1 MKLNIPMPVIDS
13 IHYWSK
19 NNPEKIALVY
29 QEKDMTYRQL
39 EQNMYKL
46 SNYLTLLSKKK
57 TDKVIFLLNQSFE
70 RVIVMLSIWKT
81 GAAFVSFDSSYPTA
95 RLEFMAE
102 DVNADFLITT
112 TSLQHKASFFKGNL
126 IVIDDPETMNAIEKM
141 DDNSLQPDHLPND
154 LAYLAY
160 TSGSTGIPKA
170 VMATHTGLANFIEN
184 FKNVIDPETNDSVL
198 QISSPH
204 FDGLGLDLW
213 APLAYGLKVH
223 LYPDNRIVGEPLL
236 NFIIENQISILPYIP
251 VSILST
257 LPRDGRTGNI
267 KKLCFGGEAPLHAV
281 IDYWKTK
288 AKTTNI
294 YGPTETTVITS
305 AFHYN
310 ENYPLATIGK
320 AFKNINYYLLDEK
333 HQPVTKGET
342 GELYISGIQVSK
354 GYWKRPGL
362 TAERFLNITTPDGS
376 VQRAYKTG
384 DLFREL
390 EDGNIVFAGRADLQI
405 KIRGFRVELSE
416 IEAVLRKSKLVHN
429 CAVIAKGEEE
439 KKLICYYTA
448 EKQVESDTFRK
459 NLSELLP
466 AYMIPSLFV
475 RLDVFPLTVNGK
487 INRSVLLEM
496 ETSTI
501 YENRTSYIEPVTDIQ
516 KELSAIWS
524 SMLGISPIGL
534 KDNFFYFGG
543 NSILAY
549 KMVSV
554 IRKKFGNHVQI
565 ADIFL
570 YPTPEALAG
579 YLTEAALNTPVPEIV
594 STSEK
599 MPVLSYQQQSL
610 WFLDQLSNSIDY
622 HILVRYEVKPEI
634 CFNKLE
640 KALRLLINEHQSLR
654 TVIKN
659 ENGIAYQALL
669 EADQLKLNR
678 LNGNI
683 PAEDIQQPFNLS
695 SDFMLRAYLQYT
707 DSTPSHL
714 YLVIH
719 HIATDGWSMPV
730 LVKSLNNYYHSLSHG
745 IELPSTDKKLQYRDY
760 AHWQQQKKISE
771 ESILF
776 WENYLQGVPL
786 LDLPYNTAHLKN
798 VKQGRQYQ
806 ILIHQQ
812 ITDNL
817 KNLAEN
823 EQVTLYMVMLS
834 AFSLLMQHYTQQDDI
849 CIGSP
854 VANRTHPALDEMIG
868 YFINT
873 LPVRI
878 KIENDP
884 LYKDFLKYISSLLA
898 KVFQHQEVPLEMIIH
913 HAGNNRSEGNNP
925 LFNTIFVL
933 QDSFNVTGNFTDV
946 ICCQPEW
953 LFNGSAKF
961 DLQFEVLPKGNELL
975 LNIEYKSLLFSDNFI
990 QTLATG
996 YMNLLKAI
1004 AENPDRYISSFEI
1017 TPVPAELQL
1026 PATAPVN
1033 KKIIELF
1040 EMQVLNQPDK
1050 IALHLS
1056 GEEMSYA
1063 MLNQQSGHIAE
1074 ILSDL
1079 GAAPGNFIACMLDQ
1093 RIERVSV
1100 LLGIVKSGAAY
1111 LPLDVQYPLERI
1123 RMLLKDIKPKYLIT
1137 SIRFKEKVKGLETD
1151 CLFVEE
1157 LLINYQQTKIKDSYA
1172 DNYSGSDLMYV
1183 MHTSGTTGRPKGV
1196 LIEHRSVNNYI
1207 HEIAELQEMN
1217 SNDKTI
1223 QFSPYNFDGS
1233 IIDLWMPL
1241 TQGATVYLY
1250 PNNKLLGDPLA
1261 EFLLEKGITKI
1272 PFISPSI
1279 LSTLPKISVFSK
1291 ISVIG
1296 TGGESCPPALSNY
1309 WSRKVKLLNI
1319 YGPTETTVS
1328 VNRFVFDQ
1336 QYPSNTIGVPGANM
1350 RFYVL
1355 DKFERIVP
1363 PGVKGE
1369 LHLSGI
1375 QLARGYHQ
1383 QHVLTSEKF
1392 IPNHF
1397 ITTRNVNNIFDRLYK
1412 TGDLVKYSETGLLEY
1427 LGRKD
1432 QQVKIRGQRVELQEI
1447 EYHLM
1452 QIDGVN
1458 NAIVQLVNHTQ
1469 PLSIRAFFSGNI
1481 SVNELRQRLSEQL
1494 PSYMVPAT
1502 FIPLATVPVN
1512 HNGKLDQH
1520 ELNKLADSYQQTI
1533 IHEEIPASIHEATL
1547 KKIWEE
1553 VLNHKSIRPDDNFF
1567 NIGGHSLLLIKLYN
1581 RISEY
1586 YPDKLS
1592 LGDLYSNSSIREL
1605 AAFLESRSL
1614 QAGKDPELGKD
1625 ELSRQIMEDACA
1637 YWGNLA
1643 INDLPKGNYL
1653 QPKKILLTGVTG
1665 FVGAHLLDELIQK
1678 TAADIYVLIRS
1689 QNISH
1694 ASFRLYKT
1702 LDEQKIVLP
1711 DTHKNRIKILSG
1723 DLSVEYLGLTPED
1736 YTTLANELDVIYH
1749 AGSAVN
1755 FIQPYT
1761 YMKATN
1767 VDGFR
1772 MLIKLATDKKL
1783 KKIALLSTVG
1793 VFSWEHHFSKPA
1805 ILRETDSIDSVFRCL
1820 SRDMGYVQ
1828 SKWVMEKMA
1837 FRALEQGLPITIF
1850 RLGYV
1855 FTNGNSGATAKYQ
1868 WWSLFVKTCAELK
1881 YYPLLGDQKEEFV
1894 TVDFVARSIVHIA
1907 PQPQATGKVF
1917 HLSPDPANN
1926 ITVVDFFEM
1935 LNQEF
1940 NMGLQPVSYDEWVK
1954 MWEKDENSPLYP
1966 LLSLFKFEV
1975 YDKKSLIELHQDT
1988 PNFDITNTLE
1998 HLEGSGIAPT
2008 KVDRNILLQF
2018 CRYMNIID

>member
-1 MKLNIPMPVIDS
+1 
-13 IHYWSK
+13 
-19 NNPEKIALVY
+19 
-29 QEKDMTYRQL
+29 
-39 EQNMYKL
+39 
-46 SNYLTLLSKKK
+46 
-57 TDKVIFLLNQSFE
+57 
-70 RVIVMLSIWKT
+70 MLSIWKS

-112 TSLQHKASFFKGNL
+112 ASLRHKASFFKGNL
-126 IVIDDPETMNAIEKM
+126 IVIDDPETMNAILQI
-141 DDNSLQPDHLPND
+141 DDNTHQSDQLPNE

-170 VMATHTGLANFIEN
+170 VMATHEGLANFIEN
-184 FKNVIDPETNDSVL
+184 FKKVIDPGINDSVL
-198 QISSPH
+198 QISSPN

-213 APLAYGLKVH
+213 APLSYGLKVH

-236 NFIIENQISILPYIP
+236 DFIIDRKISILPYIP

-267 KKLCFGGEAPLHAV
+267 KKLCFGGEAPLHVV

-288 AKTTNI
+288 VKVTNI

-310 ENYPLATIGK
+310 EHYPLATIGR
-320 AFKNINYYLLDEK
+320 AFTNVGYHLLDENL
-333 HQPVTKGET
+333 QPVPKGEA
-342 GELYISGIQVSK
+342 GELYITGVQLSK
-354 GYWKRPGL
+354 GYWKRPDL
-362 TAERFLNITTPDGS
+362 TAERFVNITLANGS

-405 KIRGFRVELSE
+405 KIRGFRVEVSE
-416 IEAVLRKSKLVHN
+416 IEEVLRKSGLVHN

-439 KKLICYYTA
+439 KKLICYYIA
-448 EKQVESDTFRK
+448 EKEVASDTFRK
-459 NLSELLP
+459 HLYELLP
-466 AYMIPSLFV
+466 AYMIPSSFV
-475 RLDVFPLTVNGK
+475 HIDVFPLTDNGK
-487 INRSVLLEM
+487 IDRSVLREM
-496 ETSTI
+496 ETSTL
-501 YENRTSYIEPVTDIQ
+501 YENRASYVEPVTDIQ

-524 SMLGISPIGL
+524 SMLGTSPIGL

-549 KMVSV
+549 KTVSI
-554 IRKKFGNHVQI
+554 IRKRFGNHVQV

-570 YPTPEALAG
+570 YPTLEELAD
-579 YLTEAALNTPVPEIV
+579 YLTDSATNTPVPEII
-594 STSEK
+594 STTEK

-610 WFLDQLSNSIDY
+610 WFLDQLSNSSDY
-622 HILVRYEVKPEI
+622 HILVRYEVKPDI
-634 CFNKLE
+634 SFKKLE
-640 KALRLLINEHQSLR
+640 KAFRLLINEHQILR

-659 ENGIAYQALL
+659 ENGIAYQTLL
-669 EADQLKLNR
+669 EADHFELNR
-678 LNGNI
+678 LDGNI
-683 PAEDIQQPFNLS
+683 PIEDIQLPFDLS
-695 SDFMLRAYLQYT
+695 NDFMLSAYLQYA
-707 DSTPSHL
+707 DATPSHL
-714 YLVIH
+714 FIVIH

-730 LVKSLNNYYHSLSHG
+730 LIKSLNTYYHSLSHV
-745 IELPSTDKKLQYRDY
+745 IEHPSVEEKLQYRDY
-760 AHWQQQKKISE
+760 AHWQQQKTFSGD
-771 ESILF
+771 SILF
-776 WENYLQGVPL
+776 WENYLKGVTL
-786 LDLPYNTAHLKN
+786 LDLPYSTAHLKN
-798 VKQGRQYQ
+798 IKKGKQYRFF
-806 ILIHQQ
+806 IHERLS
-812 ITDNL
+812 DDL

-868 YFINT
+868 YFVNT

-884 LYKDFLKYISSLLA
+884 LYKDFLKNISTILP
-898 KVFQHQEVPLEMIIH
+898 KVFRHQEIPLEMIIH
-913 HAGNNRSEGNNP
+913 HAGNYRNEGNNP
-925 LFNTIFVL
+925 FFNTVFAL
-933 QDSFNVTGNFTDV
+933 QDSFKVVPQLTDV
-946 ICCQPEW
+946 VFYQPEW

-961 DLQFEVLPKGNELL
+961 DLQFEVLPQGKELL
-975 LNIEYKSLLFSDNFI
+975 VNIEYKSPLFSDNFI
-990 QTLATG
+990 QSLATG
-996 YMNLLKAI
+996 YMNLLKSI
-1004 AENPDRYISSFEI
+1004 AENPDTNISSFEI

-1026 PATAPVN
+1026 PAPAPDN

-1040 EMQVLNQPDK
+1040 ETQVMNNPDK
-1050 IALHLS
+1050 IAVHLS
-1056 GEEMSYA
+1056 GDEISYA
-1063 MLNQQSGHIAE
+1063 GLNQQSGHIAE

-1079 GAAPGNFIACMLDQ
+1079 ATVPGDFIACMLDQ
-1093 RIERVSV
+1093 RIDRISV

-1111 LPLDVQYPLERI
+1111 VPLDVQYPLERI
-1123 RMLLKDIKPKYLIT
+1123 RTVLEDIKPKYLIT
-1137 SIRFKEKVKGLETD
+1137 STRFKEKIKDLEVD

-1157 LLINYQQTKIKDSYA
+1157 LMINYQQTKVKDSYA
-1172 DNYSGSDLMYV
+1172 DNYNDKDLMYV
-1183 MHTSGTTGRPKGV
+1183 IHTSGTTGHPKGV
-1196 LIEHRSVNNYI
+1196 LIEHRAANNYI
-1207 HEIAELQEMN
+1207 REIAELLEIN
-1217 SNDKTI
+1217 SKDKTI

-1241 TQGATVYLY
+1241 TQGATLYLY

-1261 EFLLEKGITKI
+1261 EFLIEKGITKI
-1272 PFISPSI
+1272 PFISPSV

-1296 TGGESCPPALSNY
+1296 TGAESCPPALSNY
-1309 WSRKVKLLNI
+1309 WSQKVKLLNL

-1328 VNRFVFDQ
+1328 VNRFVFDLLHS
-1336 QYPSNTIGVPGANM
+1336 SNTIGVPTSNM

-1355 DKFERIVP
+1355 DKFERVVP
-1363 PGVKGE
+1363 AGVKGE

-1383 QHVLTSEKF
+1383 QPELTNEKF
-1392 IPNHF
+1392 ITNHF
-1397 ITTRNVNNIFDRLYK
+1397 IKSREGDNIFDRLYK
-1412 TGDLVKYSETGLLEY
+1412 TGDLVKYSEEGLLEY

-1447 EYHLM
+1447 EHHLM
-1452 QIDGVN
+1452 QIEGVN
-1458 NAIVQLVNHTQ
+1458 NAVVQLVNHTQ
-1469 PLSIRAFFSGNI
+1469 PLSIRAFFTGNI
-1481 SVNELRQRLSEQL
+1481 TVNDLRQRLSQKL
-1494 PSYMVPAT
+1494 PAYMIPST
-1502 FIPLATVPVN
+1502 FIPLKIVPVN

-1520 ELNKLADSYQQTI
+1520 ELNRLADHYQHTFVHEETPVG
-1533 IHEEIPASIHEATL
+1533 IHEIQL

-1553 VLNHKSIRPDDNFF
+1553 VLNRKIMQLDDNFF

-1586 YPDKLS
+1586 YPGKLS
-1592 LGDLYSNSSIREL
+1592 LGDLYTNSSIRDL
-1605 AAFLESRSL
+1605 ASFLENKVL

-1625 ELSRQIMEDACA
+1625 ALSRQIMEDANIDL
-1637 YWGNLA
+1637 GDLA
-1643 INDLPKGNYL
+1643 ISSLPKGNFL
-1653 QPKKILLTGVTG
+1653 QPEKILLTGVTG
-1665 FVGAHLLDELIQK
+1665 FVGAHLLTELLHH

-1689 QNISH
+1689 QNTSH
-1694 ASFRLYKT
+1694 ASSRLYKT
-1702 LDEQKIVLP
+1702 LDEQKIILP
-1711 DTHKNRIKILSG
+1711 DIHKNRIKVLSG
-1723 DLSVEYLGLTPED
+1723 DLSIPDLGLSAED
-1736 YTTLANELDVIYH
+1736 YAFLASELDIIYH

-1755 FIQPYT
+1755 FIQPYA

-1767 VDGFR
+1767 IDGFR

-1805 ILRETDSIDSVFRCL
+1805 ILRETDPIDSVFRCL

-1837 FRALEQGLPITIF
+1837 FRAIEQGLPITIF

-1868 WWSLFVKTCAELK
+1868 WWSLFVKTCTELK

-1940 NMGLQPVSYDEWVK
+1940 NMGLQPVSYGEWVK

-1998 HLEGSGIAPT
+1998 HLEGSGIKPP
-2008 KVDRNILLQF
+2008 KVNRNILLQF